1 MQNVSNKDKREEL
14 MEKAK
19 FNNQEKSLNRA
30 MRLYLKEISKIP
42 LLTVEE
48 ERELGYRARAGDK
61 DALQKMIESNLRF
74 VIKIAKKYRKSGL
87 PFLDL
92 INEGNVGLIEAARRF
107 DPDRRVRFTSYAVW
121 WIRQAI
127 LHYLSQA
134 SQVFR
139 LSPKTANILYRVAV
153 ALSKRRSEQNETPS
167 KEALA
172 LEVGVSVKELNASL
186 EAVAGTLSLDHP
198 LDENGDLTLGD
209 ALQQTTIPSA
219 ETSTSAILLKED
231 LDRSLGSLT
240 AMEEA
245 VLRLRF
251 GLDDDSPLTL
261 KQIGDKMS
269 LSRERI
275 RQIEA
280 QALNKLRKSTQV
292 SSLASYLN

>member
-1 MQNVSNKDKREEL
+1 MIKQKAISKDG
-14 MEKAK
+14 
-19 FNNQEKSLNRA
+19 SLNKA

-42 LLTVEE
+42 LLTAEE
-48 ERELGYRARAGDK
+48 ERALGYRVQRGDK
-61 DALQKMIESNLRF
+61 EALQKLIESNLRF

-107 DPDRRVRFTSYAVW
+107 DPERKVRFTSYAVW

-127 LHYLSQA
+127 LHYLSEA

-139 LSPKTANILYRVAV
+139 LSPKTANILYRVATT
-153 ALSKRRSEQNETPS
+153 LNKRRSEMNETPS
-167 KEALA
+167 REVLA
-172 LEVGVSVKELNASL
+172 AEIGVTVRELNASL
-186 EAVAGTLSLDHP
+186 EATAGTLSLDHP
-198 LDENGDLTLGD
+198 IDEAGDLTLGD
-209 ALQQTTIPSA
+209 ALEQRIIPSA
-219 ETSTSAILLKED
+219 ETSTIKHHLKD
-231 LDRSLGSLT
+231 QIDNSLGALT
-240 AMEEA
+240 TMEER

-251 GLDDDSPLTL
+251 GLDDDTPLTL

-280 QALNKLRKSTQV
+280 QALNKLRKS
-292 SSLASYLN
+292 SSVDALASYLN

>member
-1 MQNVSNKDKREEL
+1 MMTKARTFPKD
-14 MEKAK
+14 
-19 FNNQEKSLNRA
+19 KSLNKA

-42 LLTVEE
+42 LLTADEE
-48 ERELGYRARAGDK
+48 KALGYRVQAGDK
-61 DALQKMIESNLRF
+61 EALQKMIESNLRF

-107 DPDRRVRFTSYAVW
+107 DPERKVRFTSYAVW

-134 SQVFR
+134 SQVYR
-139 LSPKTANILYRVAV
+139 LSPKTANILYRIATT
-153 ALSKRRSEQNETPS
+153 LNKRRSEMSENPS
-167 KEALA
+167 REVLA
-172 LEVGVSVKELNASL
+172 REVGVTLKELNASL
-186 EAVAGTLSLDHP
+186 EATAGTLSLDHP
-198 LDENGDLTLGD
+198 IDENGDLTLGD
-209 ALQQTTIPSA
+209 ALEQHLIPSA
-219 ETSTSAILLKED
+219 ETSSASIFLKEQIES
-231 LDRSLGSLT
+231 SLGKLSP
-240 AMEEA
+240 MEEK

-251 GLDDDSPLTL
+251 GLDDDNPLTL
-261 KQIGDKMS
+261 KQIGDRMS

-280 QALNKLRKSTQV
+280 QALNKLRKSSSV

>member
-1 MQNVSNKDKREEL
+1 
-14 MEKAK
+14 
-19 FNNQEKSLNRA
+19 

-42 LLTVEE
+42 LLTPEE
-48 ERELGYRARAGDK
+48 EKALGYLVQAGDK
-61 DALQKMIESNLRF
+61 EALQKMIESNLRF

-107 DPDRRVRFTSYAVW
+107 DPERNVRFTSYAVW

-134 SQVFR
+134 SQVYR
-139 LSPKTANILYRVAV
+139 LSPKTANILYRVALT
-153 ALSKRRSEQNETPS
+153 LSKKRSEQNENPS
-167 KEALA
+167 REMLA
-172 LEVGVSVKELNASL
+172 KEVGVSVKELNASL

-198 LDENGDLTLGD
+198 IDDGGDLTLAD
-209 ALQQTTIPSA
+209 ALEQRSIPSA
-219 ETSTSAILLKED
+219 EVSTSSIFLKEQID
-231 LDRSLGSLT
+231 KSLGSLT
-240 AMEEA
+240 SMEEL

-251 GLDDDSPLTL
+251 GLDDDNPLTL
-261 KQIGDKMS
+261 KQIGDKMR

-275 RQIEA
+275 RQIES
-280 QALNKLRKSTQV
+280 QALNKLRKSSSV

>member
-1 MQNVSNKDKREEL
+1 MISKD
-14 MEKAK
+14 
-19 FNNQEKSLNRA
+19 KSLNRA

-42 LLTVEE
+42 LLTAEE
-48 ERELGYRARAGDK
+48 EKALGYRVQAGDK
-61 DALQKMIESNLRF
+61 EALQKLIESNLRF

-92 INEGNVGLIEAARRF
+92 INEGNVGLIEAAKRF
-107 DPDRRVRFTSYAVW
+107 DPERKVRFTSYAVW

-134 SQVFR
+134 SQVYR
-139 LSPKTANILYRVAV
+139 LSPKTANILYRVATT
-153 ALSKRRSEQNETPS
+153 LSKRRSEQNES
-167 KEALA
+167 LSREALA
-172 LEVGVSVKELNASL
+172 LEVGVSLKELNASL
-186 EAVAGTLSLDHP
+186 EATAGTLSLDHP
-198 LDENGDLTLGD
+198 IDENGDLTLGD
-209 ALQQTTIPSA
+209 ALEQSTIPSA
-219 ETSTSAILLKED
+219 ETSSASIFLKEQIE
-231 LDRSLGSLT
+231 RSLGKLSP
-240 AMEEA
+240 MEEK

-251 GLDDDSPLTL
+251 GLDDDNPLTL

-280 QALNKLRKSTQV
+280 QALNKLRKSSSV

>member
-1 MQNVSNKDKREEL
+1 MITKARTVSKD
-14 MEKAK
+14 
-19 FNNQEKSLNRA
+19 KSLNKA

-42 LLTVEE
+42 LLTADEE
-48 ERELGYRARAGDK
+48 KALGYRIQQRGDK
-61 DALQKMIESNLRF
+61 EALQKMIESNLRF

-107 DPDRRVRFTSYAVW
+107 DPERKVRFTSYAVW

-134 SQVFR
+134 SQVYR
-139 LSPKTANILYRVAV
+139 LSPKTANILYRVATT
-153 ALSKRRSEQNETPS
+153 LNKRRSEMSENPS
-167 KEALA
+167 REVLA
-172 LEVGVSVKELNASL
+172 QEVGVSLKELNASL
-186 EAVAGTLSLDHP
+186 EATAGTLSLDHP
-198 LDENGDLTLGD
+198 IDENGDLTLGD
-209 ALQQTTIPSA
+209 ALEQSTIPSA
-219 ETSTSAILLKED
+219 ETSSATIFLKEQIE
-231 LDRSLGSLT
+231 RTLGKLSS
-240 AMEEA
+240 MEEK

-251 GLDDDSPLTL
+251 GLDDDNPLTL
-261 KQIGDKMS
+261 KQIGDRMS

-280 QALNKLRKSTQV
+280 QALNKLRKSSSV